1 MIFEPLP
8 LEGAWLIK
16 LDPYAD
22 QRGHYARAWCRREFE
37 DHGIDPN
44 FVQMNT
50 VFSRQA
56 GTLRGMHWQQPPAG
70 EPKFVRCIR
79 GALYDVM
86 VDMRPESPTYLNYH
100 GVELSADN
108 LSMVYIPEYFAHG
121 FLTLEDN
128 TESCYMVG
136 EFYTPEREGG
146 FRHDDP
152 AVGIQWPGEVTV
164 LSDKDRNWPPLG
176 KGGA

>member
-8 LEGAWLIK
+8 LEGAWLIT
-16 LDPYAD
+16 LDPFVD
-22 QRGHYARAWCRREFE
+22 DRGHYARAWCRREFE
-37 DHGIDPN
+37 ERGIDPN

-50 VFSRQA
+50 VFSKHA
-56 GTLRGMHWQQPPAG
+56 GTLRGMHWQRPPAA

-86 VDMRPESPTYLNYH
+86 VDMRPESPTYLKHH
-100 GVELSADN
+100 GVELSAEN
-108 LSMVYIPEYFAHG
+108 RAMVYIPGYFAHG
-121 FLTLEDN
+121 FLTLKGD

-152 AVGIQWPGEVTV
+152 AVGIQWPAEIQVI
-164 LSDKDRNWPPLG
+164 SEKDRSWAPLG
-176 KGGA
+176 KGAE